1 MSRRGVTSLH
11 RKISALAWPRLGM
24 DLTLAG
30 TVYIFKSRYF
40 SVPTAK
46 G

>member
-1 MSRRGVTSLH
+1 MSRRGVTSLY

-24 DLTLAG
+24 DLTLAA

-40 SVPTAK
+40 SVPVAK